1 MSDPSWRQFSQIP
14 FDATVARV
22 IRTLSVEV
30 PPEGRPTSF
39 QGPARFSAFRS
50 PLDGAW
56 IVRNGTKSYP
66 VDGPDAV
73 RRAAR
78 LPAGTPSG
86 DALRTW
92 LAWWGW
98 APRGKGVND
107 NTTTTEAR

>member
-22 IRTLSVEV
+22 IRALNVEV
-30 PPEGRPTSF
+30 PPEGRPVSF
-39 QGPARFSAFRS
+39 QGPARLWAARTA
-50 PLDGAW
+50 DGAW
-56 IVRNGTKSYP
+56 IVR
-66 VDGPDAV
+66 DGAKAHSVEGPGAV
-73 RRAAR
+73 LRAAR

-98 APRGKGVND
+98 VPRGKGAND
-107 NTTTTEAR
+107 NTTTTEAP